1 MQNLLLKK
9 IITTNSLSFIFIGI
23 LALTLII
30 QRTLFGFEFPIPW
43 NDETAFISQAFALST
58 DNTLY
63 VWGLNQERTVMWMPP
78 GYMILLSIFYKV
90 LGYSYELIRWISSAL
105 YFISVITI
113 FYIVKNKLKYN
124 LTLHITTLLLMLSTF
139 LSPYSLTI
147 ANIARMESFHFLLI
161 TLSLLFALQKLPIVT
176 LALVI
181 SSAVVHYNAV
191 YFLLQIGTFLIWT
204 ITNRRNLTI
213 RPIELFSLCVAAII
227 ITVYF
232 IFVIKNIHGFIYD
245 MQFQFEWKKI
255 GETMSGRKGWGT
267 LGILSIIP
275 ISFLAIQRRFSA
287 SAWLSLYGIAFI
299 AMALNGHNMWYSFAF
314 QTGYLLLIISLIF
327 IFKENQQK
335 TVRITLAII
344 CIPLFIQQLNYAWGN
359 HDQFSPMLK
368 LIKSPQQSFLSAET
382 IIKTRQQLLDLPP
395 ESTISFGY
403 TGVEPFF
410 FGELHQAGV
419 KWSVLGESVT
429 QLHPIRTLDYR
440 MRCDSSLF
448 PAYLFI
454 YDWDGFPR
462 KGEDS
467 GCELIDLRV
476 EISNEQ

>member
-1 MQNLLLKK
+1 MQHLLLKK

-90 LGYSYELIRWISSAL
+90 FGYSYELTRWISSAL

-113 FYIVKNKLKYN
+113 LYIFKNKLKYN
-124 LTLHITTLLLMLSTF
+124 LTLYIITLLLMLSTF

-147 ANIARMESFHFLLI
+147 ANIARMESLHFLLI
-161 TLSLLFALQKLPIVT
+161 TLSLLFAIKNLPIVT

-191 YFLLQIGTFLIWT
+191 YFLLPIGTFLIWT

-314 QTGYLLLIISLIF
+314 QTGYLLIISSLLIILP
-327 IFKENQQK
+327 NCK
-335 TVRITLAII
+335 TGLTKALPLAI
-344 CIPLFIQQLNYAWGN
+344 CIPLLVLQLNYAWGH

-368 LIKSPQQSFLSAET
+368 LVKTPYQPFLSKET
-382 IIKTRQQLLDLPP
+382 LDRAKNEILALPP
-395 ESTISFGY
+395 GSSISFGY
-403 TGVEPFF
+403 SGVESFF
-410 FGELHQAGV
+410 FNELYQAQA
-419 KWSVLGESVT
+419 KWGIPGHSVT
-429 QLHPIRTLDYR
+429 QLQPIRKIDYR
-440 MRCDSSLF
+440 MHCDSSLF
-448 PAYLFI
+448 PSYLFMF
-454 YDWDGFPR
+454 DWDGYPR
-462 KGEDS
+462 IGKNTGCKLFNLHPGE
-467 GCELIDLRV
+467 
-476 EISNEQ
+476 

>member
-124 LTLHITTLLLMLSTF
+124 LTLYIITLFLMLSTF

-147 ANIARMESFHFLLI
+147 ANIARMESLHFLLI
-161 TLSLLFALQKLPIVT
+161 TLSLLFAIKNLPIVT

-191 YFLLQIGTFLIWT
+191 YFLLPIGTFLIWT

-287 SAWLSLYGIAFI
+287 SAWLASYGISFI

-314 QTGYLLLIISLIF
+314 QTGYLLIILSLILII
-327 IFKENQQK
+327 KESTK
-335 TVRITLAII
+335 KAKIHFAVII
-344 CIPLFIQQLNYAWGN
+344 CIPLLIQQFNHAWGY

-368 LIKSPQQSFLSAET
+368 LIKSPSQSFLSEET
-382 IIKTRQQLLDLPP
+382 LKKAKQEILELP
-395 ESTISFGY
+395 SGSVISFGY
-403 TGVEPFF
+403 TGIDPFF
-410 FGELHQAGV
+410 FNELDKAEL
-419 KWSVLGESVT
+419 KWSISGNSVT
-429 QLHPIRTLDYR
+429 QLHPLRKLDYR
-440 MRCDSSLF
+440 MHCDSALY
-448 PAYLFI
+448 PAYLFV
-454 YDWDGFPR
+454 YDWDGYAR
-462 KGEDS
+462 KGEDT
-467 GCELIDLRV
+467 GCKLVDLRMDKTDAP
-476 EISNEQ
+476 